1 MHINKDS
8 EYKAIWSDGLENL
21 ALMVNIKISNL
32 KIKQLYTLSK
42 YLLCADV
49 YRLLF
54 HLCLYEHQFLSE
66 LQSPHL

>member
-1 MHINKDS
+1 M
-8 EYKAIWSDGLENL
+8 G
-21 ALMVNIKISNL
+21 NIKISNL

-42 YLLCADV
+42 YLLCAGV
-49 YRLLF
+49 YRLLL